1 MPNFNAQVLDVDST
15 AKHYIVM
22 SVVDRLMTLM
32 GLDIDDIILN
42 LPYSNAKQSKTTTG
56 TAISENY
63 GQSARVYVDV
73 DDERDPESLNT
84 RGAGFAIAPP
94 IFNNKKYDIRIHPA
108 YTGVDFTL
116 TVRVKT
122 ESRAHANTWINKL
135 HRMASQGGDVFVVDA
150 TYHYN
155 LPEICLSLLND
166 LYQSSQAKGT
176 PMDYGMFLREGFVP
190 AVTTSE
196 GVFLVRQ
203 TATRIVCRIDGPA
216 DVRPEKNDNGTWHGS
231 MNVKFSIQI
240 PDSIDAVYPPLMS
253 NTLVPPRWWQ
263 SMLAEGISDEQDAVS
278 DVHVYAQ
285 DHVTMLEDIIPIPVY
300 LTPCDMPEH
309 ERGTRFPG
317 EYVLVSGYFEM
328 SVEEFADNTMLLNL
342 GDLGEDISF
351 SEITLEYIKKAHE
364 KRPWGEDC
372 VYRTF
377 LYDNY
382 RQCDTMNGAIDQEL
396 NYWHRRQFNIDN
408 IYTFGIGVMSDFTY
422 LSEEG
427 KEIIK
432 HFPEV
437 IIDIIVDFR
446 PDIANKYPGIDL
458 PGGGGWLIPDT
469 DPNYPGR
476 NVFHPDIWEEI
487 IDELVDPKRP
497 QGAEY
502 RTGMLTITNNRI
514 ITKRS
519 R

>member
-1 MPNFNAQVLDVDST
+1 MPNFNAQLLDVDST

-32 GLDIDDIILN
+32 GLDIDDIVLN
-42 LPYSNAKQSKTTTG
+42 LPYGNAKQAKTTTG
-56 TAISENY
+56 TAIAENY

-73 DDERDPESLNT
+73 DEERDPDSLNT

-94 IFNNKKYDIRIHPA
+94 IFNNRKYDIRIHPA
-108 YTGVDFTL
+108 YTPIDFTL
-116 TVRVKT
+116 TIRVKS
-122 ESRAHANTWINKL
+122 ESRAQANTWINKL

-155 LPEICLSLLND
+155 IPDICLSLLFD
-166 LYQSSQAKGT
+166 LFQTSQQKGS
-176 PMDYGMFLREGFVP
+176 PMEYGRFLRDGFVP

-203 TATRIVCRIDGPA
+203 TATRVVCRIDGPA
-216 DVRPEKNDNGTWHGS
+216 DVKPEKNDNGTWNGV

-253 NTLVPPRWWQ
+253 NTLTPPRWWQ
-263 SMLAEGISDEQDAVS
+263 SMLTAGVSDELDAVS

-285 DHVTMLEDIIPIPVY
+285 DRVTMMEDIIPIPVY
-300 LTPCDMPEH
+300 LIQCDMPDH
-309 ERGTRFPG
+309 ERGSRYPG
-317 EYVLVSGYFEM
+317 EFILVSGYFEM
-328 SVEEFADNTMLLNL
+328 SVEEFEYDVPKFNL
-342 GDLGEDISF
+342 GDLGEKIAF
-351 SEITLEYIKKAHE
+351 SDITLKYIKKAHE

-377 LYDNY
+377 LYENY
-382 RQCDTMNGAIDQEL
+382 RQCDTINGAIDQEL
-396 NYWHRRQFNIDN
+396 NYYHRRKFDIDS
-408 IYTFGIGVMSDFTY
+408 IYSFGIGVMTDFTY

-437 IIDIIVDFR
+437 IVDIIVDFR
-446 PDIANKYPGIDL
+446 PDIANKYPGIDT
-458 PGGGGWLIPDT
+458 PGGGGWYEPDT
-469 DPNYPGR
+469 DPDWPGH
-476 NVFHPDIWEEI
+476 NKFPDDVFDKI
-487 IDELVDPKRP
+487 IDELVDPNRP

-502 RTGMLTITNNRI
+502 RNGMLTITNNRI
-514 ITKRS
+514 MTKRN
-519 R
+519 